1 MVGESGGTKTD
12 GDVLDQSEGK
22 LVGTLENYVLP
33 FQIESAGVRGRLVR
47 LGPVVDDL
55 LSRHNYPE
63 PVSRLLGEAILLTVM
78 LGHSLKFDG
87 KLTLQTSSDG
97 PITFLVVQFRAPG
110 DVRAYASYED
120 EGVAEAI
127 AEAGESD
134 PRLLGKGH
142 MALTIEPGGGLERY
156 QGFVELEGE
165 NLVDA
170 AHTYFRQ
177 SEQIPSLLRV
187 AVAPQFVGGRDG
199 ERGGWAWRAG
209 GLMIQKVGAEGGRNA
224 IHATEAEGQSAE
236 DWNRASM
243 LGATVEDHEILDPT
257 LSPER
262 LLIRLF
268 HEERVRAFPASAISA
283 FCQCSRERVEDL
295 LKRFPAD
302 RISEMVQ
309 DDGKVSVTCE
319 FCNSEYDFDP
329 DALFGHRGE

>member
-1 MVGESGGTKTD
+1 MKADDSGANVSGTAAAGE
-12 GDVLDQSEGK
+12 
-22 LVGTLENYVLP
+22 LVGSLENYVLP
-33 FQIESAGVRGRLVR
+33 FQIETAGVRGRLVR

-63 PVSRLLGEAILLTVM
+63 PVSRILGEAILLTVM
-78 LGHSLKFDG
+78 LGASLKFDG

-110 DVRAYASYED
+110 DVRAYASYD
-120 EGVAEAI
+120 DDAVTHAI
-127 AEAGESD
+127 AAAGERE
-134 PRLLGKGH
+134 PRLLGSGH
-142 MALTIEPGGGLERY
+142 LAMTIEPGGGMERY

-165 NLVDA
+165 NLADA

-187 AVAPQFVGGRDG
+187 AVAPQFLSGRGG

-209 GLMIQKVGAEGGRNA
+209 GFMIQKIGAEGGRSA
-224 IHATEAEGQSAE
+224 IHASETASQSEE

-262 LLIRLF
+262 LLVRLF
-268 HEERVRAFPASAISA
+268 NEERVRAFPASEINA
-283 FCQCSRERVEDL
+283 FCQCSRERVSDL
-295 LKRFPAD
+295 LRRFSPERLED
-302 RISEMVQ
+302 MVQ
-309 DDGKVSVTCE
+309 EDGKVAVTCE
-319 FCNSEYDFDP
+319 FCNRVYEFD
-329 DALFGHRGE
+329 AEAVLESSQS

>member
-1 MVGESGGTKTD
+1 MAEEYGGTRPD
-12 GDVLDQSEGK
+12 GDVLDQTEGK
-22 LVGTLENYVLP
+22 LVGELENYVLP

-63 PVSRLLGEAILLTVM
+63 PVSRLLGQAILLTVM
-78 LGHSLKFDG
+78 LGASLKFNG

-97 PITFLVVQFRAPG
+97 PIAFLVVQFRAPG

-120 EGVAEAI
+120 ESVAQAIEA
-127 AEAGESD
+127 AGDGE
-134 PRLLGKGH
+134 PRLLGNGH
-142 MALTIEPGGGLERY
+142 MAMTIEPGGGMERY

-187 AVAPQFVGGRDG
+187 AVAPQFLGGRDG
-199 ERGGWAWRAG
+199 ERGGWTWRAG
-209 GLMIQKVGAEGGRNA
+209 GLMIQKIGAEGGRNA
-224 IHATEAEGQSAE
+224 INAATAEIDSEE

-268 HEERVRAFPASAISA
+268 HEERVRAFPASAINA
-283 FCQCSRERVEDL
+283 YCQCSRERVAEL
-295 LKRFPAD
+295 LTRFPSE
-302 RISEMVQ
+302 RLEEMVQ
-309 DDGKVSVTCE
+309 DGKVSVTCE
-319 FCNSEYDFDP
+319 FCNREYDFDP
-329 DALFGHRGE
+329 DAIREQAGG

>member
-1 MVGESGGTKTD
+1 MAGGSGETKSEY
-12 GDVLDQSEGK
+12 DVLDQTEGK
-22 LVGTLENYVLP
+22 LVGDLENYVLP

-63 PVSRLLGEAILLTVM
+63 PVSRLLGQATLLTVM
-78 LGHSLKFDG
+78 LGASLKFDG

-97 PITFLVVQFRAPG
+97 PISFLVVQFRAPG
-110 DVRAYASYED
+110 EVRAYASYDD
-120 EGVAEAI
+120 ESVSDAITDSGDAE
-127 AEAGESD
+127 
-134 PRLLGKGH
+134 PRLLGQGH
-142 MALTIEPGGGLERY
+142 MAMTIEPGGGMERY

-187 AVAPQFVGGRDG
+187 AVAPQFVGARSG
-199 ERGGWAWRAG
+199 EPGGWAWRAG
-209 GLMIQKVGAEGGRNA
+209 GLMIQKIGAEGGRDA
-224 IHATEAEGQSAE
+224 IHAASAESESAE

-268 HEERVRAFPASAISA
+268 HEERVRAFPASAIQA
-283 FCQCSRERVEDL
+283 FCQCSRGRVEDL
-295 LKRFPAD
+295 LKRFSGE
-302 RISEMVQ
+302 RLEEMVQ

-319 FCNSEYDFDP
+319 FCNRQYEFEAEAILGDN
-329 DALFGHRGE
+329 HE

>member
-1 MVGESGGTKTD
+1 MTADDDGANVSGTAAGGE
-12 GDVLDQSEGK
+12 
-22 LVGTLENYVLP
+22 LVGSLENYVLP
-33 FQIESAGVRGRLVR
+33 FQIETAGVRGRLVR

-55 LSRHNYPE
+55 LSRHDYPE
-63 PVSRLLGEAILLTVM
+63 PVSRILGEAILLTVM
-78 LGHSLKFDG
+78 LGASLKFDG

-110 DVRAYASYED
+110 DVRAYASYGD
-120 EGVAEAI
+120 EAVEQAI
-127 AEAGESD
+127 AAASDGE
-134 PRLLGKGH
+134 PRLLGSGH
-142 MALTIEPGGGLERY
+142 LAMTIEPGGGMERY

-187 AVAPQFVGGRDG
+187 AVAPHFQSGRGG
-199 ERGGWAWRAG
+199 ERGAWGWRAG
-209 GLMIQKVGAEGGRNA
+209 GFMIQKIGAEGGRSA
-224 IHATEAEGQSAE
+224 IHASETASQSEE

-268 HEERVRAFPASAISA
+268 NEERVRAFPASEVNA
-283 FCQCSRERVEDL
+283 FCQCSRERVSDL
-295 LKRFPAD
+295 LRRFSAERLQD
-302 RISEMVQ
+302 MVQ
-309 DDGKVSVTCE
+309 EDGKVAVTCE
-319 FCNSEYDFDP
+319 FCNRVYEFEADD
-329 DALFGHRGE
+329 LRRGSVS

>member
-1 MVGESGGTKTD
+1 MAGETGGTGSD
-12 GDVLDQSEGK
+12 GGDALDQTEGK
-22 LVGTLENYVLP
+22 LVGALENYVLP

-47 LGPVVDDL
+47 LGPVIDDL
-55 LSRHNYPE
+55 LSRHAYPE

-78 LGHSLKFDG
+78 LGASLKFSG
-87 KLTLQTSSDG
+87 RLTLQTSSDG
-97 PITFLVVQFRAPG
+97 PISFLVVQFRAPG

-120 EGVAEAI
+120 EGVAQAI
-127 AEAGESD
+127 EEAGED
-134 PRLLGKGH
+134 EPRLLGRGH
-142 MALTIEPGGGLERY
+142 LAMTIEPGGGMERY

-187 AVAPQFVGGRDG
+187 AVAPQFIGGRNG
-199 ERGGWAWRAG
+199 QRGGWAWRAG
-209 GLMIQKVGAEGGRNA
+209 GFMIQKVGAEGGRNA
-224 IHATEAEGQSAE
+224 IHAADAEGESAE

-268 HEERVRAFPASAISA
+268 HEERVRAFPASAIQA
-283 FCQCSRERVEDL
+283 FCQCSRERVEEL
-295 LKRFPAD
+295 LKRFPSE
-302 RISEMVQ
+302 RLEEMVT
-309 DDGKVSVTCE
+309 DGKVSVTCE
-319 FCNSEYDFDP
+319 FCNREYEFEP
-329 DALFGHRGE
+329 DAILSETDA